1 MSLFRKPKKALRN
14 RGPVE
19 PEDDDDQDNSIEEIH
34 SNISKLKQKKQEKK
48 KIKDKQKDEKK
59 SLLSFDD
66 EFEDETEEFVI
77 KKSKESRRLIK
88 QKERGK
94 KDDFRENKPRK
105 NSPEF
110 ENFKP
115 KHIGPTNNH
124 DNGNNVKIIDDDI
137 EIVLK
142 DTVPKKPVDTWVIS
156 GKEAEALHLEEEDF
170 SEEDEVESDD
180 EDPLKKIIQ
189 SGAIPDA
196 AAIHAARKKR
206 EAAREK
212 GGKEDFIPIKNVEK
226 KSSKGPRLLREEDE
240 DDDEERICFTVKEKA
255 KEDEYHKK
263 VGKDR
268 EAHDDSDSDPEW
280 EKMQISKAINNQQII
295 AASKDAVLNAELGI
309 PRPPLPPNIS
319 GDTTQPRTASSRK
332 GDGALARPQKYDLPG
347 IRERMKSKLVL
358 MKEVH
363 RRHEMDADR
372 AVDDLVESQGEIDNA
387 GAAVPDLA
395 NKHKFYQELR
405 GYMTDLTDCYDEKVG
420 TITYLEGR
428 INKVYSEQRG
438 KLRERRRQDVRDQ
451 ADVLAAMT
459 ATNMAL
465 LMDPVQDAVRDYRV
479 AEREG
484 RRIRRRQARQGRGEM
499 RHNDGLSSDDEMPST
514 DMANLAK
521 VKHDVENQA
530 RMVLD
535 DVVEEFSVIS
545 KVMERL
551 QSWRSTDPE
560 SYQSA
565 YVSLCLPKIFSPLI
579 RMQMLFWSPFT
590 SSTGVSDHEWY
601 STLATYAVSSGD
613 TFSEFSSDQD
623 RLLVSACCEKVVLP
637 KLVGIVRASY
647 DPLSTTQTNK
657 LVGCVN
663 RLVTD
668 FPTLTP
674 RSKQVRELLAVVV
687 DLVKECLDNDVYIPM
702 YTKHQMES
710 PNTPHSLFFHR
721 QFWTSFR
728 LFKNILAWAAVLSD
742 SILVELVVDR
752 LLNRYMLLSLRAS
765 MDMLDSIDK
774 ARQIVSI
781 LPDWWLK
788 SGSPELAKLGLLSKF
803 VAGAGSGEGLARE
816 GVVEA
821 AKIVKRLGD
830 AETGEKLR
838 ELLY

>member
-1 MSLFRKPKKALRN
+1 LRVMM
-14 RGPVE
+14 R
-19 PEDDDDQDNSIEEIH
+19 I
-34 SNISKLKQKKQEKK
+34 L
-48 KIKDKQKDEKK
+48 
-59 SLLSFDD
+59 
-66 EFEDETEEFVI
+66 
-77 KKSKESRRLIK
+77 SRRSSK
-88 QKERGK
+88 VG
-94 KDDFRENKPRK
+94 
-105 NSPEF
+105 
-110 ENFKP
+110 
-115 KHIGPTNNH
+115 
-124 DNGNNVKIIDDDI
+124 
-137 EIVLK
+137 
-142 DTVPKKPVDTWVIS
+142 
-156 GKEAEALHLEEEDF
+156 
-170 SEEDEVESDD
+170 
-180 EDPLKKIIQ
+180 
-189 SGAIPDA
+189 GAIPDA

-226 KSSKGPRLLREEDE
+226 KSMKGPRLLREEDE
-240 DDDEERICFTVKEKA
+240 DDEEERICFTVKEKA
-255 KEDEYHKK
+255 REDEYHKK

-268 EAHDDSDSDPEW
+268 EANDDSDSDPEW

-295 AASKDAVLNAELGI
+295 AASKDAVLNADLGI

-319 GDTTQPRTASSRK
+319 GDTSQPRTASSKK

-347 IRERMKSKLVL
+347 IRERMKSKLEL

-387 GAAVPDLA
+387 GDAVPDLA

-514 DMANLAK
+514 DQANLAK
-521 VKHDVENQA
+521 VKQDVENQA
-530 RMVLD
+530 RMVLE
-535 DVVEEFSVIS
+535 DVVDEFSVMS

-613 TFSEFSSDQD
+613 VFSEFSSDPD
-623 RLLVSACCEKVVLP
+623 RFLVSAICEKVVLP

-674 RSKQVRELLAVVV
+674 RSKHVRELLAVVV

-710 PNTPHSLFFHR
+710 PHSPHSLFFHR

-774 ARQIVSI
+774 ARQIVAI

-788 SGSPELAKLGLLSKF
+788 SGSTELAKLGLLTKF
-803 VAGAGSGEGLARE
+803 VGGAGSVEGLARE
-816 GVVEA
+816 GVLEA

>member
-1 MSLFRKPKKALRN
+1 MSLFRKPKKSLRN

-19 PEDDDDQDNSIEEIH
+19 QDEDDEQDNSIEEIH
-34 SNISKLKQKKQEKK
+34 SNISKLKQKKKDKK
-48 KIKDKQKDEKK
+48 KNKDKPKDEKK

-66 EFEDETEEFVI
+66 EMEEETEEFVI

-88 QKERGK
+88 QKEKGK
-94 KDDFRENKPRK
+94 KDDLNGNKSRK
-105 NSPEF
+105 NSPDLEISA
-110 ENFKP
+110 P
-115 KHIGPTNNH
+115 KNGGSINNH
-124 DNGNNVKIIDDDI
+124 DNNVTIIDDDI

-142 DTVPKKPVDTWVIS
+142 DTVPKKSVDTWVIS

-206 EAAREK
+206 EAARAK
-212 GGKEDFIPIKNVEK
+212 GEKEDFIPIKDAEK
-226 KSSKGPRLLREEDE
+226 KSKRGPRLLREEDE
-240 DDDEERICFTVKEKA
+240 DDDEERISFTVKEKA
-255 KEDEYHKK
+255 REDEYHKK
-263 VGKDR
+263 VGKTR
-268 EAHDDSDSDPEW
+268 ESQDDSDSDPEW
-280 EKMQISKAINNQQII
+280 EKMQISKAINNQQIY
-295 AASKDAVLNAELGI
+295 AASKDAVLNAELGM

-319 GDTTQPRTASSRK
+319 GDTSQASTASRK
-332 GDGALARPQKYDLPG
+332 GEGPLARPQKYDLPG

-358 MKEVH
+358 MNEVH
-363 RRHEMDADR
+363 RRHERDADR

-387 GAAVPDLA
+387 GSAVPELA
-395 NKHKFYQELR
+395 TKHRFYQELR
-405 GYMTDLTDCYDEKVG
+405 GYLTDLTDCYDEKVG
-420 TITYLEGR
+420 TIAYLEGR
-428 INKVYSEQRG
+428 INKVYSEQKG
-438 KLRERRRQDVRDQ
+438 KIRERRRQDVRDQ
-451 ADVLAAMT
+451 ADVLATMT

-514 DMANLAK
+514 DTANLAK
-521 VKHDVENQA
+521 VKQDVENQA
-530 RMVLD
+530 RMVLE
-535 DVVEEFSVIS
+535 DVVDEFSMIS
-545 KVMERL
+545 RVMERL
-551 QSWRSTDPE
+551 QSWRATDPE

-590 SSTGVSDHEWY
+590 SATGVSEHEWY
-601 STLATYAVSSGD
+601 STLATYAVTTGE
-613 TFSEFSSDQD
+613 TFSEFSADPD
-623 RLLVSACCEKVVLP
+623 RQLVSGCCEKVVLP

-674 RSKQVRELLAVVV
+674 RSKQVRELLSVVV

-702 YTKHQMES
+702 YTKHQMETS
-710 PNTPHSLFFHR
+710 HTPHSLFFHR
-721 QFWTSFR
+721 QFWTAFKLFR
-728 LFKNILAWAAVLSD
+728 NILAWAGVLSD

-752 LLNRYMLLSLRAS
+752 LLNRYLLLSLRAS

-774 ARQIVSI
+774 ARQIVSA

-788 SGSPELAKLGLLSKF
+788 PGSPELAKLGLLAKF
-803 VAGAGSGEGLARE
+803 VGGAGSGTGLARE

>member
-1 MSLFRKPKKALRN
+1 MSLFRKPRKALRN

-19 PEDDDDQDNSIEEIH
+19 PEEDDDQDNSIEEIH

-48 KIKDKQKDEKK
+48 KNKDKQKDEKK

-66 EFEDETEEFVI
+66 ELEEETEEFVI

-105 NSPEF
+105 NTPDY
-110 ENFKP
+110 ENYTSKDV
-115 KHIGPTNNH
+115 GPINNH
-124 DNGNNVKIIDDDI
+124 DNGHNVKIIDDDI

-240 DDDEERICFTVKEKA
+240 DDEEERICFTVKEKA

-263 VGKDR
+263 VGKGR
-268 EAHDDSDSDPEW
+268 EAQDDSDSDPEW

-295 AASKDAVLNAELGI
+295 AASKDAVLSAELGI
-309 PRPPLPPNIS
+309 PRPPLPPTIS
-319 GDTTQPRTASSRK
+319 GDTSQPPTASRR
-332 GDGALARPQKYDLPG
+332 GEGALARPQKYDLPG
-347 IRERMKSKLVL
+347 IRERMKSKLAS

-395 NKHKFYQELR
+395 DKHKFYQELR
-405 GYMTDLTDCYDEKVG
+405 GYLTDLTDCYDEKVG

-465 LMDPVQDAVRDYRV
+465 LIDPVQDAVRDYRQ

-521 VKHDVENQA
+521 VKQDVENQA

-535 DVVEEFSVIS
+535 DVVEEFSVMS
-545 KVMERL
+545 RVMERL
-551 QSWRSTDPE
+551 QSWRTADPE

-601 STLATYAVSSGD
+601 STLATYAISSGD
-613 TFSEFSSDQD
+613 TFSDFCSDPD
-623 RLLVSACCEKVVLP
+623 RQLVSACCEKVVLP

-668 FPTLTP
+668 FPTLTT
-674 RSKQVRELLAVVV
+674 RSKQVRELLTVVV
-687 DLVKECLDNDVYIPM
+687 DLVKESLDNDVYIPM

-710 PNTPHSLFFHR
+710 PHTPHSLFFHR
-721 QFWTSFR
+721 QFWTAYK

-742 SILVELVVDR
+742 SVLVELVVDR

-774 ARQIVSI
+774 ARLIVSV
-781 LPDWWLK
+781 LPEWWLK
-788 SGSPELAKLGLLSKF
+788 SGSTELTKLGLLTKF
-803 VAGAGSGEGLARE
+803 VGGAGSGAGLARE
-816 GVVEA
+816 GVLEA